1 MENKRAARLL
11 KELSNNKTSEEYK
24 INLKNV
30 KEYVNDD
37 FYSYFQGH
45 LKMKEKWVFCFL
57 SSENKQVRT
66 NTHIESWHKTLKYSY
81 LDGKKIKVRIF

>member
-1 MENKRAARLL
+1 MENKTAPRLL
-11 KELSNNKTSEEYK
+11 NELSNSKTSEEYK

-45 LKMKEKWVFCFL
+45 LKMKENGFFA
-57 SSENKQVRT
+57 S
-66 NTHIESWHKTLKYSY
+66 
-81 LDGKKIKVRIF
+81 